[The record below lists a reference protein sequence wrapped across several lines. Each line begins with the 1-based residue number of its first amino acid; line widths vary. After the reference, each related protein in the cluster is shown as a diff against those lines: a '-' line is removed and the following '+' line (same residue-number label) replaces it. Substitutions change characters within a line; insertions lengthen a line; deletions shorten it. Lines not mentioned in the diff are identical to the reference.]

1 MKVRRDEAGEPAL
14 VFEEM
19 EPFFVELL
27 RQLPA
32 DADPADDPAARDRL
46 FSDPIGP
53 AEDGDGFEDDWRNYV
68 QPEIRDLFRSA
79 REMVAEDL
87 GALPA
92 AAGAE
97 LRREKEIIQFDPAA
111 FAPGRFE
118 FRIPDRHSE
127 AWLSV
132 LNQARL
138 VIAAKR
144 GFDEATM
151 EEEMP
156 FPPFSER
163 DLDLFKVH
171 FFDLVQQILLREM
184 GYD

>member
-1 MKVRRDEAGEPAL
+1 MKVRREEAGQPSL
-14 VFEEM
+14 VFEEV

-27 RQLPA
+27 RRLPA
-32 DADPADDPAARDRL
+32 DADPADHPAARERL

-53 AEDGDGFEDDWRNYV
+53 AEDGDEFKDDWQEYV

-79 REMVAEDL
+79 REMVTEDL
-87 GALPA
+87 DALPP
-92 AAGAE
+92 AAGIE
-97 LRREKEIIQFDPAA
+97 LKREKEIIQFDPAA
-111 FAPGRFE
+111 FAPGRYA

-138 VIAAKR
+138 VIAARR
-144 GFDEATM
+144 GFGERAMD
-151 EEEMP
+151 EEMP

-163 DLDLFKVH
+163 DLDLFKIH
-171 FFDLVQQILLREM
+171 FFDEIQQILLREM
-184 GYD
+184 GY

>member
-1 MKVRRDEAGEPAL
+1 MKVRREEEGQPSL

-27 RQLPA
+27 RRLPA
-32 DADPADDPAARDRL
+32 DADPADHPAARERL
-46 FSDPIGP
+46 FSDPIAP
-53 AEDGDGFEDDWRNYV
+53 AEDGAEFKDDWQNYV
-68 QPEIRDLFRSA
+68 QPEIQDLFRSA
-79 REMVAEDL
+79 REMVVEDL

-92 AAGAE
+92 AAGFE
-97 LRREKEIIQFDPAA
+97 LKREKEIIQFA
-111 FAPGRFE
+111 
-118 FRIPDRHSE
+118 SE

-144 GFDEATM
+144 GFDERAM
-151 EEEMP
+151 DEEWP

-163 DLDLFKVH
+163 DLDLFKIH
-171 FFDLVQQILLREM
+171 FFEEIQQILLREM
-184 GYD
+184 GYG

>member
-1 MKVRRDEAGEPAL
+1 MKIRRDEEGQPSL
-14 VFEEM
+14 VFEDL

-27 RQLPA
+27 RRLPA
-32 DADPADDPAARDRL
+32 DADPAGHPAAGQRL
-46 FSDPIGP
+46 YSDPITA
-53 AEDGDGFEDDWRNYV
+53 AEDGDGFDEDWRNYV
-68 QPEIRDLFRSA
+68 EPEIRELFQSA

-87 GALPA
+87 DALPPG
-92 AAGAE
+92 AGAE
-97 LRREKEIIQFDPAA
+97 LKREKEIIQFDPAA
-111 FAPGRFE
+111 FAPGQHA

-144 GFDEATM
+144 GFDEAAM

-163 DLDLFKVH
+163 DLDLFKIH

-184 GYD
+184 GYE